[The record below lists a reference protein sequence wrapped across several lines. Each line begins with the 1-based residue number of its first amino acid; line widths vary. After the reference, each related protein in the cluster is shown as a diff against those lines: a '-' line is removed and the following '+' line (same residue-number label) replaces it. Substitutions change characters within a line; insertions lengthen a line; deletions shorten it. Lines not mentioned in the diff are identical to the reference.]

1 MQKVSRSYLMERFR
15 ERVLVL
21 DGAMGTM
28 LQRKGLCGN
37 SEGFNL
43 TAPEA
48 ILDIHR
54 AYIAAGAD
62 IIESNTFSANRIS
75 QKEYGMEDLAR
86 EMALE
91 GARLARLAADE
102 WFIQEKGHNPGRT
115 ERRVLVAGSMG
126 PTSKSLTLSSDLG
139 RPDWR
144 PQSRLRP

>member
-1 MQKVSRSYLMERFR
+1 MQKVSRSYLIERFR

-28 LQRKGLCGN
+28 LQRKGLSGN

-54 AYIAAGAD
+54 AYIAAGTD

-75 QKEYGMEDLAR
+75 QKEYGMEDRAR

-91 GARLARLAADE
+91 GARLARRAAYE
-102 WFIQEKGHNPGRT
+102 WFIQEKGHNPGRDGQN
-115 ERRVLVAGSMG
+115 EEI
-126 PTSKSLTLSSDLG
+126 G
-139 RPDWR
+139 RAHV
-144 PQSRLRP
+144 

>member
-1 MQKVSRSYLMERFR
+1 MQSVSASYLLERLR

-43 TAPEA
+43 TEPEA

-75 QKEYGMEDLAR
+75 QKEYGLESRAR
-86 EMALE
+86 EMALA
-91 GARLARLAADE
+91 GARLARRAADE
-102 WFIQEKGHNPGRT
+102 WLVHDFGEKHGRVV
-115 ERRVLVAGSMG
+115 ENGGFVPEIGQNHGS
-126 PTSKSLTLSSDLG
+126 SSNFV
-139 RPDWR
+139 
-144 PQSRLRP
+144 QNN